1 MIGLEDIA
9 GISSPEEG
17 RAVGLAI
24 LNSRKIWMGAAIAG
38 WGVVAV
44 WVILGVAI

>member
-9 GISSPEEG
+9 GIRSPEEG
-17 RAVGLAI
+17 RAVGMAI
-24 LNSRKIWMGAAIAG
+24 HNSRKIWMGAAIVG
-38 WGVVAV
+38 WGVVAI